1 MHQHQHHRGTWARR
15 GWERSTYYTLTWTLI
30 YSVIL
35 TFECLFA
42 LLPVFR
48 LAGWFNYF
56 GKQSC
61 FFGDMQI
68 HQIDSSV
75 CNKKQNKTPNA
86 IWSLINYFLK
96 YKSATKR
103 WHFPNH
109 QVDIFA
115 NNWVVHFCDISLL
128 SFLTT
133 IWCVWGEHLTNDLQ
147 QRQE

>member
-68 HQIDSSV
+68 HQIDPSV

-86 IWSLINYFLK
+86 IWSMRNYFLIC
-96 YKSATKR
+96 SI
-103 WHFPNH
+103 FPH
-109 QVDIFA
+109 WFSWYFRKHLQIIELYIFA
-115 NNWVVHFCDISLL
+115 IFLCYVGRWSLCIDIQI
-128 SFLTT
+128 TKKEIT
-133 IWCVWGEHLTNDLQ
+133 
-147 QRQE
+147 